1 MRTEIITYIQGLNLG
16 TFSVSTELPYTDSG
30 QALYIK
36 NPKRIY
42 VDEEQ
47 VENEPILET
56 LNSSNVIN
64 EQESVTIYFSCDSKL
79 LPANY
84 DTLVT
89 DLKAARNIDTVTN
102 VFRREL
108 DVSTGYDG
116 DLLVTELT
124 IRFNKIIT

>member
-1 MRTEIITYIQGLNLG
+1 MRTEIIDYIQGLNLG
-16 TFSVSTELPYTDSG
+16 TFTLSTELPYTESG
-30 QALYIK
+30 EALYVK

-47 VENEPILET
+47 IVSEPLIQT
-56 LNSSNVIN
+56 LNSSDVTD
-64 EQESVTIYFSCDSKL
+64 EEGSVTIYFSCDSKS

-84 DTLVT
+84 DTVVT
-89 DLKAARNIDTVTN
+89 ALKAIRNLSTVDN

-116 DLLVTELT
+116 DLLVTELV
-124 IRFNKIIT
+124 IRFNKIT

>member
-47 VENEPILET
+47 IEAEPILET

-89 DLKAARNIDTVTN
+89 DLKAARNIDTVAN

-124 IRFNKIIT
+124 IRFNKIT

>member
-1 MRTEIITYIQGLNLG
+1 MRTEIIDYVQGLNLG
-16 TFSVSTELPYTDSG
+16 TFTVSQELPYTESG
-30 QALYIK
+30 EALYVK

-47 VENEPILET
+47 IVSEPLIQT
-56 LNSSNVIN
+56 LNSSNVID
-64 EQESVTIYFSCDSKL
+64 EESSVTIYFSCDSKL

-84 DTLVT
+84 DAVVT
-89 DLKAARNIDTVTN
+89 ALKGARNITTIDG

-116 DLLVTELT
+116 DLLITELV
-124 IRFNKIIT
+124 IRFNKIT

>member
-89 DLKAARNIDTVTN
+89 DLKAARNIDTVQN

>member
-64 EQESVTIYFSCDSKL
+64 EHESVTIYFSCDSKL

>member
-1 MRTEIITYIQGLNLG
+1 MRTQIITYIQGLNLG

-89 DLKAARNIDTVTN
+89 DLKAARNIDTVQN

>member
-47 VENEPILET
+47 IEAEPI

-124 IRFNKIIT
+124 IRFNKIT

>member
-47 VENEPILET
+47 VENAPILET

-89 DLKAARNIDTVTN
+89 DLKAARNIDTVEN

-116 DLLVTELT
+116 DLLVTELV

>member
-1 MRTEIITYIQGLNLG
+1 MRTEIIDYVQGLNLG
-16 TFSVSTELPYTDSG
+16 TFTVSTELPYTESG

-36 NPKRIY
+36 NPKKIY

-47 VENEPILET
+47 IESEPILET
-56 LNSSNVIN
+56 LNASNVIN
-64 EQESVTIYFSCDSKL
+64 EQMSVTIYFSCDSKL

-84 DTLVT
+84 DTVVT
-89 DLKAARNIDTVTN
+89 DLKAARNITTVEN
-102 VFRREL
+102 IFRREL

-116 DLLVTELT
+116 DLLVTELV

>member
-47 VENEPILET
+47 IEAEPILET

-124 IRFNKIIT
+124 IRFNKIT

>member
-1 MRTEIITYIQGLNLG
+1 MRTEIIDYVQGLNLG
-16 TFSVSTELPYTDSG
+16 TFTVSTELPYTESG

-36 NPKRIY
+36 NPKKIY

-47 VENEPILET
+47 IESLPILET
-56 LNSSNVIN
+56 LNASNVIN
-64 EQESVTIYFSCDSKL
+64 EQMSVTIYFSCDSKL

-84 DTLVT
+84 DTVVT
-89 DLKAARNIDTVTN
+89 DLKAARNITTVEN
-102 VFRREL
+102 IFRREL

-116 DLLVTELT
+116 DLLVTELV

>member
-79 LPANY
+79 LPAIY

-89 DLKAARNIDTVTN
+89 DLKAARNIDTVQN